1 MSKSRKSAASAL
13 PTSVSATKRLKIRIN
28 EVITCI
34 TINKYEKLRN
44 CDDKL
49 HQFAL
54 VSNTLQLLFDADYF
68 QINVFVH
75 TPITPL

>member
-13 PTSVSATKRLKIRIN
+13 PTSATKRLKIRIN
-28 EVITCI
+28 EVLTCI

-49 HQFAL
+49 YQFAL